1 MILLWSEILARIPF
15 LRHIKESLKLYT
27 LRGRERWAI
36 QVCQFHYY
44 HMTIGWRNV
53 NLQFCIP
60 LRISRT
66 RLELDYVG
74 FNNLYVVHTR
84 HLGKAVHFIGCQA
97 VMNLWSSQKRNEC
110 ALLNLSRSKGVL
122 NVHKQRT
129 RTITAATRNKPNRKS
144 LIAYKRHSLVYEVI
158 YQDCQQTR
166 WLPTRWSIIM
176 NTTKTV

>member
-1 MILLWSEILARIPF
+1 MLTYNFA
-15 LRHIKESLKLYT
+15 Y
-27 LRGRERWAI
+27 
-36 QVCQFHYY
+36 
-44 HMTIGWRNV
+44 
-53 NLQFCIP
+53 P

-84 HLGKAVHFIGCQA
+84 HLGKAVHFIGRQA
-97 VMNLWSSQKRNEC
+97 VMNLWRNEC

-144 LIAYKRHSLVYEVI
+144 LIAYKGHSLVYEVI

-166 WLPTRWSIIM
+166 
-176 NTTKTV
+176 